1 MLIKPVWVDANNI
14 LADQWGVSCCTAKG
28 LTSTNLQS
36 NKTTLLLIYEIIITE
51 RMCDG
56 NNYDVV
62 IDNCTRNLAIIRK
75 SKRRL

>member
-1 MLIKPVWVDANNI
+1 MGYEWLH
-14 LADQWGVSCCTAKG
+14 AKG

-51 RMCDG
+51 RMFDG
-56 NNYDVV
+56 NNYDVA
-62 IDNCTRNLAIIRK
+62 IDNCTRNQAIIRK

>member
-1 MLIKPVWVDANNI
+1 MGREWLH
-14 LADQWGVSCCTAKG
+14 AKG

-51 RMCDG
+51 RMFDG

-62 IDNCTRNLAIIRK
+62 IDNCTRNQAIIRK
-75 SKRRL
+75 LID

>member
-1 MLIKPVWVDANNI
+1 MEREWLY
-14 LADQWGVSCCTAKG
+14 AKG

-51 RMCDG
+51 RMFDG

-62 IDNCTRNLAIIRK
+62 IDNCKRNQAIIRK

>member
-1 MLIKPVWVDANNI
+1 MEREWLY
-14 LADQWGVSCCTAKG
+14 AKG

-51 RMCDG
+51 RMFDG

-62 IDNCTRNLAIIRK
+62 IENRTRNQAIIRK